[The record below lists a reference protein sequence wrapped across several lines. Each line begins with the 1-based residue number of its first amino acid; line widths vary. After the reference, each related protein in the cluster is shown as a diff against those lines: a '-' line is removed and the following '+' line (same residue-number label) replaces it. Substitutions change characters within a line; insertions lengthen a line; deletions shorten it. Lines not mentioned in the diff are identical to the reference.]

1 MPKRKKN
8 AGEPT
13 MLEEVKSKFLER
25 AGELWDLHGEEIF
38 EVLNESESRKVVT
51 TFKLA
56 LDCSES
62 SATVKTTVSFS
73 QVHTDER
80 TDEIENQGWEPT
92 PEPVDPNQENLPIE
106 E

>member
-1 MPKRKKN
+1 MPKAKKN

-13 MLEEVKSKFLER
+13 MLQEIKSTFLER

-38 EVLNESESRKVVT
+38 KVMQESESKKVVT
-51 TFKLA
+51 TYKLA

-92 PEPVDPNQENLPIE
+92 PQPEDPDQEKLPIDE
-106 E
+106 